1 MDLCKGVEKDFRK
14 DNDNE
19 VMKSEGEYILGRY
32 TVSVLKILMSIR
44 WNSLVNELK
53 QQFCG

>member
-19 VMKSEGEYILGRY
+19 VMKSEGEYILCDI
-32 TVSVLKILMSIR
+32 VLC
-44 WNSLVNELK
+44 NECVKNLNE
-53 QQFCG
+53 FR